1 MIESRKERNAS
12 MRTSMDGGDAAAG
25 ASGSVGDDV
34 RCVLGVRESER
45 MSLSVWRG

>member
-12 MRTSMDGGDAAAG
+12 MRTSMDGGDAAG